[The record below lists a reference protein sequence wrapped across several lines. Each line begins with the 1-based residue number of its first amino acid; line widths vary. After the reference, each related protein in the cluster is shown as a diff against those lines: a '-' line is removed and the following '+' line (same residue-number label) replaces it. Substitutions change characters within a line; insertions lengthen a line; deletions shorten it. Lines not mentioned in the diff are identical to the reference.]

1 MAAGPGGGAALT
13 RRSAAN
19 LAACLLGVAACTA
32 LMAFDGQG
40 WHDSTFDLNDG
51 AGLFGAM
58 ILAGLALAHA
68 GAIRRRFALRR
79 RVRRRLGQALHERR
93 EARVDVNH
101 APAEVLAGLPGL
113 DDVVAARMAELR
125 PFSSVEDLGAA
136 LDLSADAV
144 EELRP
149 VTAFKA

>member
-1 MAAGPGGGAALT
+1 MTCRPAAG
-13 RRSAAN
+13 
-19 LAACLLGVAACTA
+19 LAACLVGVAACTA
-32 LMAFDGQG
+32 LMAFDDEG
-40 WHDSTFDLNDG
+40 WHDSTFGLNDG

-58 ILAGLALAHA
+58 MLAGLAIARA

-79 RVRRRLGQALHERR
+79 RVRQRLGQALHERR

-144 EELRP
+144 EELRS
-149 VTAFKA
+149 VTAFEA

>member
-1 MAAGPGGGAALT
+1 MTG
-13 RRSAAN
+13 RSAAN
-19 LAACLLGVAACTA
+19 LVGVAACTA
-32 LMAFDGQG
+32 LMAFDGEG

-58 ILAGLALAHA
+58 ALAGLAIARA
-68 GAIRRRFALRR
+68 GAIGRRFVLRR
-79 RVRRRLGQALHERR
+79 RVRRGLGQALYERR
-93 EARVDVNH
+93 GARVDVNH

-113 DDVVAARMAELR
+113 DGVVAARIAELR
-125 PFSSVEDLGAA
+125 PFSSIEDLGAA

-149 VTAFKA
+149 VTACQP